1 MKMKLS
7 RIISTA
13 TSGLVLVA
21 LAACG
26 GGGGSTGGGGGGIT
40 PPTSPPSNNPGPP
53 PVSVST
59 PPPGATTLS
68 SSTIVTAPGASFGT
82 VNPSWPALGDTSTG
96 GNGPLGNST
105 DGIPCN
111 ATMNNSS
118 TFHRHIW
125 LGIVVQGD
133 LVKLPAGIGIVNP
146 SHIAGDPSGFYDQ
159 GTCYY
164 YIHTHDSS
172 GYVHVEPAD
181 GTTYTLKDFFAVWGQ
196 QLTATDVAGFTAPS
210 IQVFTAQAPN
220 GGTETTNGW
229 TQFSGDPN
237 TIPLNSHTA
246 IFLEVGPPFIPAAQL
261 PNVNFYSEK

>member
-1 MKMKLS
+1 MKFSRTLS
-7 RIISTA
+7 LALSTA
-13 TSGLVLVA
+13 AFVA
-21 LAACG
+21 VAACGG
-26 GGGGSTGGGGGGIT
+26 GGGGSTGGGGIIT

-68 SSTIVTAPGASFGT
+68 STTIVTSPGASFGT
-82 VNPSWPALGDTSTG
+82 TNPSWPALGDTSTG
-96 GNGPLGNST
+96 GNGPLGSSIDN
-105 DGIPCN
+105 IPCN
-111 ATMNNSS
+111 QTMNNSS
-118 TFHRHIW
+118 TFHRHVW

-133 LVKLPAGIGIVNP
+133 LVKLPSGIGIVSP
-146 SHIAGDPSGFYDQ
+146 QHISGDPSGFYDL

-181 GTTYTLKDFFAVWGQ
+181 GTTYTLKDVFAVWGQ
-196 QLTATDVAGFTAPS
+196 PLTATDVAGFTAPS

-220 GGTETTNGW
+220 SGNNTTTGW

-237 TIPLNSHTA
+237 TIPLDSHKA
-246 IFLEVGPPFIPAAQL
+246 IIIQVGPQFLTASQL
-261 PNVNFYSEK
+261 PNVQFYTEK